1 MIIRNLN
8 KNHHLDHVLLV
19 FPSVFSANSK
29 NMIMSSIIK
38 KLELEN
44 MLVTKT
50 ICEESCFVFKVNDI
64 VEAACS
70 IKELFGIDRVAI
82 AKQVPNIFSDV
93 ISAIITT
100 GKQIIL
106 PKQKYFIKV
115 QISKEAKVNYVGR
128 DIAFVSSGD
137 LIEQLAS
144 TGAHPA
150 RNESEADKI
159 ILSYIGKDYGYTCFQ
174 IDKAHGGMPF
184 GYQNM
189 KVACSIHNVLSAISS
204 LMAIKSGFVPELL
217 ILYTSYDELTEN
229 VKLFGHIAN
238 RMPLKRHNLRIAQ
251 IDLSDEVDQDL
262 KFILK
267 ESISTKIL
275 VQLPEKGVV
284 LPLSAMIYPSWF
296 IELIMYKITLAKKT
310 PWVPLMLLTD
320 EIRQAAKVFGL
331 EEKLM
336 SIDNLIIST
345 VFKKKDYYR
354 KHLRKVDVLSKKAM
368 KNMKTISL
376 KVGPN
381 YLHDIIDAI

>member
-1 MIIRNLN
+1 M
-8 KNHHLDHVLLV
+8 LV
-19 FPSVFSANSK
+19 FPSVFSANCK
-29 NMIMSSIIK
+29 NMLISSIIK
-38 KLELEN
+38 KIELEN
-44 MLVTKT
+44 MTVTKT
-50 ICEESCFVFKVNDI
+50 ICEESCFVVKVNDI

-93 ISAIITT
+93 VSAIITT

-106 PKQKYFIKV
+106 PKQKFFIKV
-115 QISKEAKVNYVGR
+115 QISSEAKVNYVGR

-144 TGAHPA
+144 TGAYPA
-150 RNESEADKI
+150 RNEREADKI
-159 ILSYIGKDYGYTCFQ
+159 ILSYIGKDYGYICIQ
-174 IDKAHGGMPF
+174 IDKAPGGMPF

-189 KVACSIHNVLSAISS
+189 RVACSIHNVLSTISS
-204 LMAIKSGFVPELL
+204 LIAIKSGFVPEIL

-251 IDLSDEVDQDL
+251 IDLSDELDQGL

-267 ESISTKIL
+267 ESISAKIL
-275 VQLPEKGVV
+275 FQLPEKGVV
-284 LPLSAMIYPSWF
+284 LPLSATIYPSWF
-296 IELIMYKITLAKKT
+296 IEFIMKNIILAKKT
-310 PWVPLMLLTD
+310 PWMPLMLLTD
-320 EIRQAAKVFGL
+320 EIQQAAKVFGL
-331 EEKLM
+331 EEKLL
-336 SIDNLIIST
+336 SIDNLIVST

>member
-1 MIIRNLN
+1 LN
-8 KNHHLDHVLLV
+8 KDHLNHVLLV
-19 FPSVFSANSK
+19 FPSVFSANYK
-29 NMIMSSIIK
+29 NMLISRIIK
-38 KLELEN
+38 KLEFEN
-44 MLVTKT
+44 MTVTKT
-50 ICEESCFVFKVNDI
+50 ICEESCFVVKVNDI

-93 ISAIITT
+93 VSAIITT

-106 PKQKYFIKV
+106 PKQKFFIKV
-115 QISKEAKVNYVGR
+115 HISSEAKVNYVGR

-144 TGAHPA
+144 TGAYPA
-150 RNESEADKI
+150 RNEREADKI
-159 ILSYIGKDYGYTCFQ
+159 ILSYIGKEYGYICIQ
-174 IDKAHGGMPF
+174 IDKAPGGMPF

-189 KVACSIHNVLSAISS
+189 RVACSIHNVLSAISS
-204 LMAIKSGFVPELL
+204 LIAIKSGFVPEIL
-217 ILYTSYDELTEN
+217 ILYTTYDELTEN

-251 IDLSDEVDQDL
+251 IDLSDELDQGL
-262 KFILK
+262 KIILT
-267 ESISTKIL
+267 ESISAKIL
-275 VQLPEKGVV
+275 FQLPEKGVV
-284 LPLSAMIYPSWF
+284 LPLSATIYPSWF
-296 IELIMYKITLAKKT
+296 IEFIMKNITLAKKT
-310 PWVPLMLLTD
+310 PWMPLMLLTD
-320 EIRQAAKVFGL
+320 EIQQAAKVFGL
-331 EEKLM
+331 EEKLL
-336 SIDNLIIST
+336 SIDNLIVST
-345 VFKKKDYYR
+345 VFKKKEYYR